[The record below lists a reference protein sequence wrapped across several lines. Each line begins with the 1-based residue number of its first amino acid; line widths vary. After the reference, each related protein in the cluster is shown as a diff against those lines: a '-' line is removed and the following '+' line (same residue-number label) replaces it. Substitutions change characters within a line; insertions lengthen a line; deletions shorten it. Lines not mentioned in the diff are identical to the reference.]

1 MKQNIILVGFM
12 GSGKSTVGRELAKS
26 LDMKFIDTDHYI
38 ERKEN
43 MRVKEIFAKKG
54 EKYFREIETKY
65 IKEISLLNH
74 TVISTGGG
82 VVAKEENIKLLKKNG
97 FVVYL
102 DCTIE
107 CIHERVA
114 RRDTRPLLNDVK
126 DLRGRI
132 IELLEDRVKNY
143 EKYKDKAVYI
153 DSDTNLLDTVEAI
166 KKMYIKF
173 D

>member
-74 TVISTGGG
+74 TVISTGG
-82 VVAKEENIKLLKKNG
+82 NG
-97 FVVYL
+97 SGTVMDFL
-102 DCTIE
+102 SIE
-107 CIHERVA
+107 AAQKMV
-114 RRDTRPLLNDVK
+114 
-126 DLRGRI
+126 
-132 IELLEDRVKNY
+132 
-143 EKYKDKAVYI
+143 
-153 DSDTNLLDTVEAI
+153 
-166 KKMYIKF
+166 KKMGSKK
-173 D
+173 